1 VRRRRQRAGDVHVR
15 HGRRQSPHATA
26 ISGRRRR
33 TSGREGRPTISGSG
47 GDVRS
52 TISGSG
58 YASRPIVPS
67 FRYNGRPTISGS
79 GCDVRSTISGSGYA
93 SRPIVSGFGYKGRPT
108 VSGSSYDEVAARE
121 GCGIEPTAVDRI
133 RGIAIQ
139 QFGSKDRREMAVNL
153 ILPITLVVRLD
164 QSAHR
169 ACSYINKRVRAMTF
183 KINDL

>member
-1 VRRRRQRAGDVHVR
+1 MRRRRQCAGDVHVR
-15 HGRRQSPHATA
+15 HGRRQSPHGTD

-47 GDVRS
+47 G
-52 TISGSG
+52 
-58 YASRPIVPS
+58 
-67 FRYNGRPTISGS
+67 
-79 GCDVRSTISGSGYA
+79 DVRSTISGSGYA

-121 GCGIEPTAVDRI
+121 GCGIEPTAADRI

-153 ILPITLVVRLD
+153 ILSITLVVRLD

>member
-1 VRRRRQRAGDVHVR
+1 MRRRRQRAGDVHVR

-58 YASRPIVPS
+58 YASRPIV
-67 FRYNGRPTISGS
+67 
-79 GCDVRSTISGSGYA
+79 
-93 SRPIVSGFGYKGRPT
+93 SGFGYKGRPT

-121 GCGIEPTAVDRI
+121 GCGIEPTAADRI

-164 QSAHR
+164 QSVHR

>member
-58 YASRPIVPS
+58 YASRPIV
-67 FRYNGRPTISGS
+67 
-79 GCDVRSTISGSGYA
+79 
-93 SRPIVSGFGYKGRPT
+93 SGFGYKGRPT

-121 GCGIEPTAVDRI
+121 GCGIEPTAADRI

-164 QSAHR
+164 QSVHR

>member
-58 YASRPIVPS
+58 YASRPIV
-67 FRYNGRPTISGS
+67 
-79 GCDVRSTISGSGYA
+79 
-93 SRPIVSGFGYKGRPT
+93 SGFGYKGRPT

-121 GCGIEPTAVDRI
+121 GCGIEPTAADRI

>member
-58 YASRPIVPS
+58 YASRPIV
-67 FRYNGRPTISGS
+67 
-79 GCDVRSTISGSGYA
+79 
-93 SRPIVSGFGYKGRPT
+93 SGFGYKGRPT

-121 GCGIEPTAVDRI
+121 GCGIEPTAADRI

-164 QSAHR
+164 QSVHR
-169 ACSYINKRVRAMTF
+169 ACSYINKRVRAITF

>member
-1 VRRRRQRAGDVHVR
+1 MRRRRQRAGDVHVR

-58 YASRPIVPS
+58 YASRPIV
-67 FRYNGRPTISGS
+67 
-79 GCDVRSTISGSGYA
+79 
-93 SRPIVSGFGYKGRPT
+93 SGFGYKGRPT

-121 GCGIEPTAVDRI
+121 GCGIEPTAADRI

-164 QSAHR
+164 QSVHR
-169 ACSYINKRVRAMTF
+169 ACSYINKRVRAITF

>member
-33 TSGREGRPTISGSG
+33 TSGREGRPT
-47 GDVRS
+47 
-52 TISGSG
+52 
-58 YASRPIVPS
+58 
-67 FRYNGRPTISGS
+67 
-79 GCDVRSTISGSGYA
+79 
-93 SRPIVSGFGYKGRPT
+93 

-121 GCGIEPTAVDRI
+121 GCGIEPTAADRI

-164 QSAHR
+164 QPAHR